1 MILLPGLAIKIVNE
15 KKSESYRL
23 LKGISSKNVYHRIQ
37 MTLKCNVGDNFIIRL
52 CIPKKYVSVRVYS
65 DDDKTIADRF
75 NQFFYFSWRNSIS
88 KNQTAR

>member
-37 MTLKCNVGDNFIIRL
+37 MTLMQCGRQFYYKIVYPKEICKCKGL
-52 CIPKKYVSVRVYS
+52 
-65 DDDKTIADRF
+65 
-75 NQFFYFSWRNSIS
+75 QWWW
-88 KNQTAR
+88 